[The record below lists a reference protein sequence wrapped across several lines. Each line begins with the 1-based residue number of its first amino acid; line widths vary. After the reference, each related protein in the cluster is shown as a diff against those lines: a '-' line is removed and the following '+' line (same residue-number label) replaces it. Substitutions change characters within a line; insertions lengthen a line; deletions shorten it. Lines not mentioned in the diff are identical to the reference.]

1 MRGFDFILSR
11 RLSSALHKNRF
22 TPGDRAGIHTS
33 CRSESSNSKLGQF
46 RQHYNLLQDYL
57 HCKSMSPP
65 LTFVLWFCRTCEFEQ
80 ENNSDAQI
88 CNERDRKVAWPSGL
102 RRWFKAPVSSE
113 AWVRIPPLPKTPFF
127 VIVIS
132 FYSAELVLREP
143 EIFIHW
149 PNGLG
154 VWFLLWVQ
162 EVRGSNPRLAR
173 NFYLFSPKHN
183 MYFLLESKNE
193 GDTRSWTKD
202 LPDCSRMLYHWA
214 ISPDVKIL
222 PALTSP
228 CRLRW
233 G

>member
-1 MRGFDFILSR
+1 MLHIILRFVSLLSFIIKKRVSDRKPFYPLKGRSVGGSARRVSVRLSAP
-11 RLSSALHKNRF
+11 LSSALHKNRF

-113 AWVRIPPLPKTPFF
+113 AWVRIPPLPTNSFSIIWSFF
-127 VIVIS
+127 
-132 FYSAELVLREP
+132 
-143 EIFIHW
+143 FIHH
-149 PNGLG
+149 
-154 VWFLLWVQ
+154 
-162 EVRGSNPRLAR
+162 S
-173 NFYLFSPKHN
+173 
-183 MYFLLESKNE
+183 
-193 GDTRSWTKD
+193 
-202 LPDCSRMLYHWA
+202 
-214 ISPDVKIL
+214 
-222 PALTSP
+222 
-228 CRLRW
+228 
-233 G
+233 

>member
-1 MRGFDFILSR
+1 MI
-11 RLSSALHKNRF
+11 
-22 TPGDRAGIHTS
+22 
-33 CRSESSNSKLGQF
+33 
-46 RQHYNLLQDYL
+46 
-57 HCKSMSPP
+57 
-65 LTFVLWFCRTCEFEQ
+65 LWFCRTCEFEQ

-162 EVRGSNPRLAR
+162 EVPGSNPGWALVIILFCLWCWYRGSKINAR
-173 NFYLFSPKHN
+173 GHSDLNQGPTGLQPGALPLSYIPNHANKLKDYLYIYIVS
-183 MYFLLESKNE
+183 
-193 GDTRSWTKD
+193 
-202 LPDCSRMLYHWA
+202 
-214 ISPDVKIL
+214 
-222 PALTSP
+222 
-228 CRLRW
+228 
-233 G
+233 